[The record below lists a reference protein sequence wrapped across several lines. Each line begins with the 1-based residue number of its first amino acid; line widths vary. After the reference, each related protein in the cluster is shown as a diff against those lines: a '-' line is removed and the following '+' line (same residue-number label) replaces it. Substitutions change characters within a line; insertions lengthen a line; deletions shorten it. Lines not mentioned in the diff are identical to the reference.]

1 MTESTICR
9 VTLPPEARRPF
20 QVLRGLKHHPQ
31 PLTFDASHT
40 TALPPVAKR
49 SKTLP
54 EGTVREFLRG
64 GPVAE
69 MWLKGAVDGKL
80 DLEKVPV
87 ALREEMNTRAE
98 LSTAS
103 CGKSL
108 KLGPVEAANLSALGF
123 AVKPEATTNPADSEE
138 TTP

>member
-1 MTESTICR
+1 MTESTIFR

-40 TALPPVAKR
+40 TALPTLKR
-49 SKTLP
+49 RAQIISVDI
-54 EGTVREFLRG
+54 VREFLRG

-87 ALREEMNTRAE
+87 ALWEEMNTRVE